1 MLILLS
7 LELPSRLT
15 MSLIIPRLEGLSL
28 QGYSVLNFFFNVS
41 SKNRSPNPSLSGEHG
56 AIYTL
61 SLNAAYR
68 MNLKP
73 QLCICHPTHDQVDS
87 AHLQQLAVFYVFFF
101 SQYDR
106 HFRHSL
112 AGLAEVSPAVRP
124 SFCLA
129 RRATKVSPQ
138 VHLLKDFGE
147 DEE

>member
-1 MLILLS
+1 
-7 LELPSRLT
+7 

-28 QGYSVLNFFFNVS
+28 QGYSVLNFFFNVPR
-41 SKNRSPNPSLSGEHG
+41 KNRSPNPSLSGEHG

-87 AHLQQLAVFYVFFF
+87 AHLQQLAVFYVFF
-101 SQYDR
+101 S
-106 HFRHSL
+106 HSMIAIFAIL
-112 AGLAEVSPAVRP
+112 LLG
-124 SFCLA
+124 
-129 RRATKVSPQ
+129 
-138 VHLLKDFGE
+138 LLKYRSLCALLSVWRDGPRRCLRRPTCSKTLDFGG